1 MKVLKIIYTKI
12 KILNQIGYGFL
23 KRGAELNREIFSE
36 EDYQKYFIRK
46 EYMNEEKANKILDKA
61 IDVYSRV
68 PKKYFKNNWDKL
80 DNNIKMALVDMNY
93 QGWFNSLAQTTD
105 FIDNIS
111 KGNLEEAINSIKNSN
126 YYKQDKR
133 RANKNIELIRSAL

>member
-1 MKVLKIIYTKI
+1 
-12 KILNQIGYGFL
+12 
-23 KRGAELNREIFSE
+23 
-36 EDYQKYFIRK
+36 
-46 EYMNEEKANKILDKA
+46 MNEEKANKILDKA